1 MILLLCAL
9 ALVTLGDP
17 RPFPS
22 DVDAR
27 FTAMRARQHID
38 VLAADSMKGRDTP
51 SRELEISA
59 EYIAQRFR
67 ALGLEPIGG
76 SYFQRYNL
84 ERLDLQL
91 PCTATITRGDR
102 TLDAAIKTDFMPFE
116 ETGDATLTNAPI
128 VFAGFGIT
136 APDYA
141 YDDYASIDA
150 NGAVVL
156 ILRGEPENAD
166 TSKFRGKQFTW
177 YSTLRSKIENAR
189 KHGAVG
195 MMVVDAIRTPR
206 KPFVTGFPWA
216 SVSKNSK
223 RGDSRPLQLPD
234 TTRSLPC
241 LHVGERVVEFLLDSV
256 GAVNALTLQLDSTL
270 VPASRM
276 LSNARFSCVVK
287 IAREQVPV
295 RNVHARLR
303 GASVPH
309 EYAVMG
315 AHYDHIGVSKLGEN
329 PDTVFNGADD
339 NASGTTGLL
348 MAAEALATSSQRTDR
363 SVVFVAFSGEEK
375 GLLGSRA
382 YVDASPLPLDS
393 CVAMVN
399 MDMIGRCENNKLSI
413 GGNERCPDMIAINEQ
428 ENAALERPMTLAY
441 DIERYFFRSDQ
452 ASFARRRIPVIF
464 FFTGEHADYHKLTDH
479 VEKINLD
486 DLSNIA
492 RLATRVT
499 WRVTQQPRT
508 RYVPGGFER

>member
-1 MILLLCAL
+1 MIVFLCAI
-9 ALVTLGDP
+9 ALLISGEP
-17 RPFPS
+17 RPFPN

-27 FTAMRARQHID
+27 FTPMRAKQHIE

-51 SRELEISA
+51 SRELELSA
-59 EYIAQRFR
+59 EYIAGRFR
-67 ALGLEPIGG
+67 ELGLEPIAG
-76 SYFQRYNL
+76 SYFHNYSL

-91 PCTATITRGDR
+91 PCTVTLTRDDR
-102 TLDAAIKTDFMPFE
+102 ALDAAVKTDFMPFE
-116 ETGDATLTNAPI
+116 ETGDGMLQNVPI

-136 APDYA
+136 APEYS

-166 TSKFRGKQFTW
+166 TSKFRGRQ
-177 YSTLRSKIENAR
+177 YSSHSWMRTKIENAR

-195 MMVVDAIRTPR
+195 IMVIDALRTPR

-216 SVSKNSK
+216 SVVKNQK
-223 RGDSRPLQLPD
+223 RDMRPLQLPD
-234 TTRSLPC
+234 TTRSIPC
-241 LHVGERVVEFLLDSV
+241 LHVGERVATFLLDSL
-256 GAVNALTLQLDSTL
+256 GAVNALTAQMDSTL
-270 VPASRM
+270 MPVSRA
-276 LSNARFSCVVK
+276 LDGARLSCVVR
-287 IAREQVPV
+287 IDREKVPV
-295 RNVHARLR
+295 RNVHALLR
-303 GASVPH
+303 GSRVPH

-315 AHYDHIGVSKLGEN
+315 AHYDHIGVGKLGDN
-329 PDTVFNGADD
+329 TDSVFNGADD

-348 MAAEALATSSQRTDR
+348 MAAEALATSAQRPDR

-375 GLLGSRA
+375 GLYGSRA

-413 GGNERCPDMIAINEQ
+413 GGNERCPDMIAINEE
-428 ENAALERPMTLAY
+428 ENASLARPMTLAY

-479 VEKINLD
+479 IEKINFD

>member
-1 MILLLCAL
+1 MILVLCAL
-9 ALVTLGDP
+9 ALLGGGEP
-17 RPFPS
+17 RPFPA

-27 FTAMRARQHID
+27 FTSSRASQHIE

-51 SRELEISA
+51 SRELELSA

-67 ALGLEPIGG
+67 QFGLEPIGG
-76 SYFQRYNL
+76 SYFHRYNL
-84 ERLDLQL
+84 ERVDLQL
-91 PCTATITRGDR
+91 PCTLTLQRGDR
-102 TLDAAIKTDFMPFE
+102 TLRAEIKADFMPFE
-116 ETGDATLTNAPI
+116 ETGEGTISNAPV

-136 APDYA
+136 APEYA

-150 NGAVVL
+150 KGAVVL
-156 ILRGEPENAD
+156 ILRGEPDNAD
-166 TSKFRGKQFTW
+166 TTKFRGRQFTW
-177 YSTLRSKIENAR
+177 YGSLRSKIENAR

-195 MMVVDAIRTPR
+195 IMVIDALRTPR

-216 SVSKNSK
+216 SVSKNAK
-223 RGDSRPLQLPD
+223 RDTRPLQLPD

-241 LHVGERVVEFLLDSV
+241 VHVGEQIATFLLDSLD
-256 GAVNALTLQLDSTL
+256 AVRSLTLQLDSTIT
-270 VPASRM
+270 PASRM
-276 LSNARFSCVVK
+276 IDGVRMSCSVTL
-287 IAREQVPV
+287 AREKVPV

-315 AHYDHIGVSKLGEN
+315 AHYDHIGVGKLN
-329 PDTVFNGADD
+329 DSPDTVYNGADD

-348 MAAEALATSSQRTDR
+348 MAAEALATSSQRPER

-375 GLLGSRA
+375 GLYGSRA
-382 YVDASPLPLDS
+382 YVDSSPLPLDS

-428 ENAALERPMTLAY
+428 ENAALGRPMTLAY

-464 FFTGEHADYHKLTDH
+464 FFTGEHADYHKHSDH
-479 VEKINLD
+479 IEKINLD

>member
-1 MILLLCAL
+1 MIALLCAL
-9 ALVTLGDP
+9 ALFSSGEP

-27 FTAMRARQHID
+27 FTPARALHHIG

-59 EYIAQRFR
+59 EYIAERFR
-67 ALGLEPIGG
+67 QFGLEPIGG
-76 SYFQRYNL
+76 SYFHHYNL

-91 PCTATITRGDR
+91 PCTVTLTRNGS

-116 ETGDATLTNAPI
+116 ETGDGAIANAPV

-136 APDYA
+136 APEYS
-141 YDDYASIDA
+141 YDDYASINA
-150 NGAVVL
+150 QGAVVL

-177 YSTLRSKIENAR
+177 YSSLRSKIENAR
-189 KHGAVG
+189 KHGAIG
-195 MMVVDAIRTPR
+195 IMVIDALRTPR

-216 SVSKNSK
+216 SVAKNAK
-223 RGDSRPLQLPD
+223 RDTRPLQLPD
-234 TTRSLPC
+234 TTRSMPC
-241 LHVGERVVEFLLDSV
+241 LHVGERVATFLFDSV
-256 GAVNALTLQLDSTL
+256 GAINAMTQQLDSTMQ
-270 VPASRM
+270 PMSRA
-276 LSNARFSCVVK
+276 LSDVRMSCVVR
-287 IAREQVPV
+287 IAREKVPV
-295 RNVHARLR
+295 RNVHARLP
-303 GASVPH
+303 GARVPH

-315 AHYDHIGVSKLGEN
+315 AHYDHIGVGKLSEN
-329 PDTVFNGADD
+329 TDTVYNGADD

-348 MAAEALATSSQRTDR
+348 LAAEALATSSQRPDR

-375 GLLGSRA
+375 GLYGSRA

-413 GGNERCPDMIAINEQ
+413 GGNERCPDMVAINEQ
-428 ENAALERPMTLAY
+428 ENAALARPMTLAY

-479 VEKINLD
+479 IEKINLD